1 MMDDGR
7 ILATNELIW
16 LGERKSASNCA
27 QKQRAANPPSRS
39 HGTVWVQTVEVTE
52 VTDPLGATIL
62 PRLDRLF
69 QKHGSLAWA
78 LVKDKEETHLLLE
91 SIASTVIV
99 DAINNRHFLLT
110 ADHPEDV
117 ASPDQNVRAAFSA
130 MLERFRL
137 RFNVTEDRTF
147 LDENTWVGVLSA
159 LFSTRRQDGRRT
171 ARQNLHAL
179 QLRPNEV
186 DQLRLVS
193 FEAAESPSI
202 SLASVHWQQP
212 HRHSGE

>member
-1 MMDDGR
+1 
-7 ILATNELIW
+7 
-16 LGERKSASNCA
+16 
-27 QKQRAANPPSRS
+27 
-39 HGTVWVQTVEVTE
+39 
-52 VTDPLGATIL
+52 
-62 PRLDRLF
+62 
-69 QKHGSLAWA
+69 
-78 LVKDKEETHLLLE
+78 
-91 SIASTVIV
+91 
-99 DAINNRHFLLT
+99 
-110 ADHPEDV
+110 
-117 ASPDQNVRAAFSA
+117 